1 MIPCSNNSP
10 HPEQIKNETVTTP
23 ASENLF
29 EINPNA
35 KKLDNQ
41 QADIFHTHTAK
52 NLFLSQ
58 RSRLDIMLTVAFPC
72 TRVRHPD
79 EDDWKKLLRLLIY
92 LHCTKHLF
100 LTLEANNLSIVK
112 WWADAAFAV
121 HHNFKSH
128 TGATMSFGKG
138 AVQAVSAKQKIN
150 TKSSTEAE
158 LAAAD
163 DTLSH
168 LLQTKYFL
176 EAQGYPSDQ
185 TILYQDNTSAI
196 LLERNGR
203 SSSGKQT
210 RHINIRH
217 YFIKDR
223 IDSGD
228 LEVQHCPTDDLIAD
242 CMSKPL
248 QGAKFYRFRKAILN
262 L

>member
-1 MIPCSNNSP
+1 
-10 HPEQIKNETVTTP
+10 
-23 ASENLF
+23 
-29 EINPNA
+29 
-35 KKLDNQ
+35 
-41 QADIFHTHTAK
+41 
-52 NLFLSQ
+52 
-58 RSRLDIMLTVAFPC
+58 
-72 TRVRHPD
+72 
-79 EDDWKKLLRLLIY
+79 
-92 LHCTKHLF
+92 
-100 LTLEANNLSIVK
+100 
-112 WWADAAFAV
+112 
-121 HHNFKSH
+121 
-128 TGATMSFGKG
+128 MSLGKG
-138 AVQAVSAKQKIN
+138 TVQAISAKQKIN

-158 LAAAD
+158 LVAAD

-196 LLERNGR
+196 SLERNGR

-210 RHINIRH
+210 RHINIRC

-242 CMSKPL
+242 YMSKPL